1 MPFRPFVTILMTM
14 SAKPSP
20 RVIKAAEFKAKC
32 LELMDEVAASGETIV
47 VTKRGKPV
55 AKLGPIGEKPASLF
69 GFLGGNFTHVGDVV
83 SPVDVAWGPAEPDV
97 RSRKASKRCCVAP
110 EPPTNSALPS
120 CGPVSSRFRSTV
132 RSPSCRRGSRECTA
146 TPPTVS
152 SSQRRSPAAPC
163 SLRPIR
169 RSSRRRAVHSASTR
183 RSEEVLSSVDRFE
196 SVRAMLAPRGARGGE
211 AG

>member
-69 GFLGGNFTHVGDVV
+69 GFLEGNFTHVGDVV
-83 SPVDVAWGPAEPDV
+83 SPVDVDWGPAEPDV
-97 RSRKASKRCCVAP
+97 RSRKASKR
-110 EPPTNSALPS
+110 
-120 CGPVSSRFRSTV
+120 
-132 RSPSCRRGSRECTA
+132 
-146 TPPTVS
+146 
-152 SSQRRSPAAPC
+152 
-163 SLRPIR
+163 
-169 RSSRRRAVHSASTR
+169 
-183 RSEEVLSSVDRFE
+183 
-196 SVRAMLAPRGARGGE
+196 
-211 AG
+211 